1 MAALRLLPHRVA
13 DARSVSWH
21 RWWTERDGN
30 RTELSALLA
39 GWDYASHTTVGISVD
54 LDEDAL
60 LASTGLDSMIDL
72 EIFAMADCLL
82 AQQRFVAIKP
92 LREHQRGSTADVAVQ
107 LPPGQVAGAV
117 RLSAHL
123 VLARST
129 SARDFGVASLRGSRI
144 DSSEPFTLRLEGDS
158 GRFPTEPVKFSELGL
173 GNAPWTVLTVYDEF
187 SDGFLG
193 SIRLLIN
200 LEHPVGQLA
209 LDPKA
214 ASRVSGLLH
223 ADIMRLL
230 IANVAAR
237 GESTDESSH
246 DEGSVGQ
253 VLETMCQGFLNM
265 SLQTATRLYREDPAR
280 FDLVLHDHLD
290 PFAGVI
296 T

>member
-1 MAALRLLPHRVA
+1 MAALRLLPHRIA

-21 RWWTERDGN
+21 RWWTDRDGD
-30 RTELSALLA
+30 RIGLPALLA
-39 GWDYASHTTVGISVD
+39 GWDYASRITVGISVD

-60 LASTGLDSMIDL
+60 LASTGLDSVDDL
-72 EIFAMADCLL
+72 EILAMADCLL
-82 AQQRFVAIKP
+82 AQQRFVATKP
-92 LREHQRGSTADVAVQ
+92 LREHLRGSAADVSVQ

-123 VLARST
+123 VLART
-129 SARDFGVASLRGSRI
+129 TPERDYGVAFLRGSRI
-144 DSSEPFTLRLEGDS
+144 DSSETFTLRLEGDS

-173 GNAPWTVLTVYDEF
+173 GHAPWTVLAAYDEL

-193 SIRLLIN
+193 GIRLLIN
-200 LEHPVGQLA
+200 VEHPVGRLA

-223 ADIMRLL
+223 ADVMRLL

-237 GESTDESSH
+237 NEITDETSH

-253 VLETMCQGFLNM
+253 VLETMCQGFLSM
-265 SLQTATRLYREDPAR
+265 SLRTATRLYREDPAR

-290 PFAGVI
+290 PLAGVI

>member
-1 MAALRLLPHRVA
+1 MAALRLLPHRIA

-30 RTELSALLA
+30 RIELSALLA
-39 GWDYASHTTVGISVD
+39 GWDYASRTTVGISVD

-60 LASTGLDSMIDL
+60 LASTGLDSMDDL
-72 EIFAMADCLL
+72 EILAMADCLL
-82 AQQRFVAIKP
+82 AQQRFVATKP
-92 LREHQRGSTADVAVQ
+92 LREHQRGSTADVTVQ

-129 SARDFGVASLRGSRI
+129 PEREYGVAFLRGSRI

-158 GRFPTEPVKFSELGL
+158 GRFPTEPVQFSELGL
-173 GNAPWTVLTVYDEF
+173 GNAPWTVLTAYDEL

-193 SIRLLIN
+193 GIRLLIN

-223 ADIMRLL
+223 ADVMRLL

-237 GESTDESSH
+237 GESTDESSY

-253 VLETMCQGFLNM
+253 VLETMCQGILSM
-265 SLQTATRLYREDPAR
+265 SLRTATRLYREDPAR

-290 PFAGVI
+290 PLAGVI
-296 T
+296 A

>member
-1 MAALRLLPHRVA
+1 MTATEPSCPRCWQAGTTP
-13 DARSVSWH
+13 AR
-21 RWWTERDGN
+21 
-30 RTELSALLA
+30 
-39 GWDYASHTTVGISVD
+39 TTVGISVD

-60 LASTGLDSMIDL
+60 LASTGLDSMDDL
-72 EIFAMADCLL
+72 EILAMADCLL
-82 AQQRFVAIKP
+82 AQQRFVATKP
-92 LREHQRGSTADVAVQ
+92 LREHPRGSTADVIIQ

-123 VLARST
+123 VLARTT
-129 SARDFGVASLRGSRI
+129 SEAGIWGCLPARDRESILPNPSPCGSKAI
-144 DSSEPFTLRLEGDS
+144 PVDSPPSRYS
-158 GRFPTEPVKFSELGL
+158 FSELGL
-173 GNAPWTVLTVYDEF
+173 GNAPWTVLTAYDEL

-193 SIRLLIN
+193 GIRLLIN

-223 ADIMRLL
+223 ADVMRLL

-237 GESTDESSH
+237 GEDTDEFSY

-265 SLQTATRLYREDPAR
+265 SLRTATRLYRDDPAR

-290 PFAGVI
+290 PLAGVI
-296 T
+296 A